1 MDETENGLSE
11 EAAEAALLETL
22 MGPKPT
28 GEGED
33 GSDED
38 TGSEEDQDGGEYDE
52 YEPNPEDLDD
62 ADEGTEAEE
71 GGEEGEEDEGGSDEA
86 PAPVALDDAHEV
98 TFSIDGVDQKATL
111 GDLKAL
117 YGQREAISRK
127 DAQAD
132 LVGAQASAAIET
144 ALQVVSEDLQAYAN
158 VDWMVLR
165 DEMDPETFAWHR
177 QNAQTL
183 QGKYQKLVGAFEGV
197 EKSFSERRQNV
208 NREAAQEAIRELT
221 ADIPEWSPQHYNE
234 ILQYGATQ
242 GLDAEELAT
251 VTNPKVLKIIRKAML
266 HDKASTVATKKV
278 KAAPAKVIKGAKAA
292 APGNKQINAK
302 KAMQRLQATGSE
314 DAAVAALMARLG

>member
-28 GEGED
+28 GEGEEGED
-33 GSDED
+33 DD
-38 TGSEEDQDGGEYDE
+38 TGSADDDDGEYEDF
-52 YEPNPEDLDD
+52 EPNPEDLDD
-62 ADEGTEAEE
+62 DAVSEE
-71 GGEEGEEDEGGSDEA
+71 GGEEGEEDEGGSDDA

-117 YGQREAISRK
+117 YGQREAITRK

-144 ALQVVSEDLQAYAN
+144 ALQVVREDLQAYDG
-158 VDWMVLR
+158 VDWLVLR
-165 DEMDPETFAWHR
+165 DELDPETFAWHR
-177 QNAQTL
+177 QNAQAL
-183 QGKYQKLVGAFEGV
+183 EGKYQKLVGAFQGV
-197 EKSFSERRQNV
+197 ENSFTERRQAV
-208 NREAAQEAIRELT
+208 DREAAQEALRELT

-242 GLDAEELAT
+242 GLAAEELAT

-266 HDKASTVATKKV
+266 HDKAATVATKKV
-278 KAAPAKVIKGAKAA
+278 KAAPAKIIKGAKAA

-302 KAMQRLQATGSE
+302 KAMQRLAATGSD
-314 DAAVAALMARLG
+314 DAAVAALMARMG